1 MCGLV
6 SISFFFVVMAVAD
19 GIAQLLTLSN
29 LLLKPTFAEHVYQSM
44 LSVFENRC
52 TATLSLGT
60 WFPRKKWPREIRHR
74 THWLSFVCTMSVIIT
89 NMITNYLNI
98 VTNYLYIVT
107 KHVFWRSVPTAY
119 LCQKHQ
125 ISNCVHQ
132 ISHYVYIITNHEP
145 FVLLSTAYMRPK
157 YIITNMC

>member
-52 TATLSLGT
+52 TATLSQWT
-60 WFPRKKWPREIRHR
+60 RFPRR
-74 THWLSFVCTMSVIIT
+74 TDWLCFVHTLSVTIT
-89 NMITNYLNI
+89 KCVVLMLVKTE
-98 VTNYLYIVT
+98 
-107 KHVFWRSVPTAY
+107 RA
-119 LCQKHQ
+119 
-125 ISNCVHQ
+125 IS
-132 ISHYVYIITNHEP
+132 T
-145 FVLLSTAYMRPK
+145 
-157 YIITNMC
+157 